1 MFDNF
6 TCCDCDGIEDILK
19 WFQPD
24 LTKKALFYIYGLKRN
39 QDYLSAMRYWREDN
53 NEEGEVEEVE
63 KKEEEEEEVKEEQVG
78 RQKEGAATLMLKM

>member
-1 MFDNF
+1 MIARNDS
-6 TCCDCDGIEDILK
+6 IEGILK

-53 NEEGEVEEVE
+53 NEEEEVE
-63 KKEEEEEEVKEEQVG
+63 KKEEEEEVKEEQVG
-78 RQKEGAATLMLKM
+78 RQKEGAATLSIKI